1 MVAEDFVMVISSIKY
16 SRFKRTSI
24 LCLQFLESH
33 LSNISKQPSN
43 LLVTVNSS
51 SAFAPKE

>member
-1 MVAEDFVMVISSIKY
+1 MVISSIKY